1 MATINWYP
9 GHMAKSR
16 RMLIEQ
22 LRAVDAV
29 VELVDA
35 RALSSANP
43 DLRGLTRGKAR
54 LLVLNKADLADDAV
68 TSRWLEYF
76 REKNVMAM
84 RFNSNGGRVKEML
97 ERIARATQP
106 AVERAAARGVK
117 KTVRLMVIGIPNVG
131 KSTFINRLNGSAV
144 AKASDRPG
152 VTRAKQWVKLGPYL
166 EMLDT
171 PGMLPPRLDDQKQR
185 AQNLAFL
192 GSVRDQIL
200 DTQELAGALLRRL
213 LELKPDLARA
223 RFKLAET
230 ALNEEGEALP
240 LSDPSLPDEAL
251 LEAACKGRGWLLSG
265 GRFDMERG
273 AALVLDEFRAGK
285 VGKISLESPE
295 V

>member
-35 RALSSANP
+35 RAPLSSANP

-76 REKNVMAM
+76 RERNIMAM

-171 PGMLPPRLDDQKQR
+171 PGMLPPRLDDQRR

-200 DTQELAGALLRRL
+200 DTQELSGALLRRL

-265 GRFDMERG
+265 GSFDMERG

>member
-1 MATINWYP
+1 MPTINWYP

-29 VELVDA
+29 IELVDA
-35 RALSSANP
+35 RAPLSSANP

-68 TSRWLEYF
+68 TSRWLEFY
-76 REKNVMAM
+76 RARNVMAM

-97 ERIARATQP
+97 ARIENATRP

-117 KTVRLMVIGIPNVG
+117 KTVRLMVVGIPNVG

-166 EMLDT
+166 ELLDT
-171 PGMLPPRLDDQKQR
+171 PGMLPPRLDDQGR
-185 AQNLAFL
+185 AQTLAFL

-200 DTQELAGALLRRL
+200 DTQELAGALIRRL
-213 LELKPDLARA
+213 LSLKPDLARA
-223 RFKLAET
+223 RFKLPES
-230 ALNEEGEALP
+230 LVSPEGETVALAN
-240 LSDPSLPDEAL
+240 PSLPDETL

-265 GRFDMERG
+265 GRFDLERG